1 MKRYIVQRLVATIPV
16 MFIVGSVIFFVMHL
30 TPGDPASTMAGDLAT
45 PEMIQ
50 KIRAKMGY
58 DRPIMVQYG
67 VYFGNIIRG
76 DLRRSVFSDF
86 KVTTLVRQRLEPTIT
101 IAVMGEVLA
110 VLIGVPAG
118 VLAAWK
124 ANTWVD
130 RSIMVIAVLGL
141 ALPSFWLGF
150 NLIWLFAVKAGW
162 FPAVGFVPFGE
173 GDYVGWA
180 KSLVLPCVT
189 IGTIIAA
196 LITRMTRSTMLEV
209 LREDYVRTARA
220 KGLAEN
226 AVLVRHALRNAA
238 LPVVTIVGLGFAG
251 LLSGLVI
258 TEQVF
263 AIPGVGRLLVDS
275 VVRRDF
281 PVIQGVVLITA
292 GMYVLINLMVDL
304 TYGYFD
310 PRVRFR

>member
-162 FPAVGFVPFGE
+162 FPAVGFVSFGE

>member
-1 MKRYIVQRLVATIPV
+1 M
-16 MFIVGSVIFFVMHL
+16 
-30 TPGDPASTMAGDLAT
+30 
-45 PEMIQ
+45 
-50 KIRAKMGY
+50 
-58 DRPIMVQYG
+58 
-67 VYFGNIIRG
+67 
-76 DLRRSVFSDF
+76 
-86 KVTTLVRQRLEPTIT
+86 
-101 IAVMGEVLA
+101 
-110 VLIGVPAG
+110 
-118 VLAAWK
+118 
-124 ANTWVD
+124 
-130 RSIMVIAVLGL
+130 
-141 ALPSFWLGF
+141 
-150 NLIWLFAVKAGW
+150 
-162 FPAVGFVPFGE
+162 
-173 GDYVGWA
+173 
-180 KSLVLPCVT
+180 LPCVT